1 MSNLTD
7 AQLGRLKR
15 TLNDRYKQLLEEVR
29 SELIRSD
36 QQRYI
41 DMAGAVADVGDASV
55 ADLLADVDTAIIDR
69 QIREISDIEAAKR
82 RIADGSYGTC
92 IDCGGDIGHDRLLA
106 YLTAKRCY
114 ECQKQRE
121 KSYVREGTPSL

>member
-7 AQLGRLKR
+7 AQLSRLKR
-15 TLNDRYKQLLEEVR
+15 MLDDRYKQLIEEVR

-55 ADLLADVDTAIIDR
+55 ADLLADLDTAIVDR
-69 QIREISDIEAAKR
+69 QIREIRDIEAAKR

-92 IDCGGDIGHDRLLA
+92 IDCGGDIGYERLLA
-106 YLTAKRCY
+106 YPTAKRCY
-114 ECQKQRE
+114 ECQKQHE
-121 KSYVREGTPSL
+121 KNYAREGTPSL

>member
-36 QQRYI
+36 QQRSI

-55 ADLLADVDTAIIDR
+55 ADLLAGVETAIIDR
-69 QIREISDIEAAKR
+69 QSREKSDIEAAKR

-106 YLTAKRCY
+106 YPTAKRCY

-121 KSYVREGTPSL
+121 KNYVREGTPSL

>member
-7 AQLGRLKR
+7 EQLGRLKHM
-15 TLNDRYKQLLEEVR
+15 LDDRYKQLIEDVR

-55 ADLLADVDTAIIDR
+55 ADLLADMDTAIIDR
-69 QIREISDIEAAKR
+69 QIQEIRDIEAAKR

-92 IDCGGDIGHDRLLA
+92 IDCGGDIGYERLLA
-106 YLTAKRCY
+106 YPTAKRCY
-114 ECQKQRE
+114 ECQKQHE
-121 KSYVREGTPSL
+121 KKYAREGTPTL